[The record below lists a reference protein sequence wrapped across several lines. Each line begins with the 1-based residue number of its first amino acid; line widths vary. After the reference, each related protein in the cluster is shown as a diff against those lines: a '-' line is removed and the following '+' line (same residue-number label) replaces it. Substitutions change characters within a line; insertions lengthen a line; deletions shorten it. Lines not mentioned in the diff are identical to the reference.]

1 MTNPR
6 TYRSAY
12 LTGFILTVALSA
24 WFFLWNI
31 GEHSISLRS
40 DEVIYTRITQNIL
53 HNGDLFPLMHG
64 SVPTFEKPP
73 LKLWLSA
80 LAPLII
86 GESNFSFRVLDG
98 CLGVT
103 TVALT
108 ILLAFALTKS
118 AILALLSGLL
128 LLGMPELV
136 ISHHGFRRAVL
147 DGLLSFLTLISACL
161 AWRAID
167 QERRHSDASITYRW
181 ISGVCSLAVIT
192 KSVAGFIP
200 ALCSMLA
207 IASCLPASRKIWK
220 DKEWW
225 GILGLPAWI
234 FLVYGFALAI
244 AGGMKALD
252 VFFGVEII
260 TRVFAGFEGHN
271 AGQKGFYFWYL
282 FIRGASAPRFLL
294 VAGICGALLS
304 MRSNLRCRY
313 LVIWCFVPIL
323 LYSFAASRVP
333 WYLNPYL
340 PLIAILSVVGASL
353 LVERTRSFLIS
364 RWAKL
369 SPQLVTVTLY
379 ALLALVSLPAY
390 GRAIVRH
397 AKVVAGETNRL
408 AIDTLVSQ
416 LLKEHSRFVIL
427 DKVLSGRTNP
437 RRGRFNVEGIY
448 REMLKPQLRTLK
460 ATEKFE
466 VYDGEVALVRGSQL
480 DTLPPGWRE
489 LGRAEPFADRSWAVV
504 AIVYDQPQR
513 TTP

>member
-1 MTNPR
+1 MTSRR

-73 LKLWLSA
+73 LKLWLST
-80 LAPLII
+80 LAPLMI

-98 CLGVT
+98 CLGVA

-118 AILALLSGLL
+118 AILALLSGIL

-161 AWRAID
+161 SWRAIS
-167 QERRHSDASITYRW
+167 QKRRHIDASITYQW
-181 ISGVCSLAVIT
+181 IGGVCSLAVLT

-220 DKEWW
+220 DREWW
-225 GILGLPAWI
+225 GILGFPAWI

-252 VFFGVEII
+252 VFLGVEII
-260 TRVFAGFEGHN
+260 TRAFSGFEGHN
-271 AGQKGFYFWYL
+271 PGQKGFYFWYL
-282 FIRGASAPRFLL
+282 FIRGASAPQLLL
-294 VAGICGALLS
+294 VAGTCGALLS
-304 MRSNLRCRY
+304 ILRDVGCRFL
-313 LVIWCFVPIL
+313 LVWSFFPVFV
-323 LYSFAASRVP
+323 YSFAASRVP

-340 PLIAILSVVGASL
+340 PCIAILSVVGAYLLIEQSRAL
-353 LVERTRSFLIS
+353 LVS
-364 RWAKL
+364 RWTWL
-369 SPQLVTVTLY
+369 SPKLVTLLLC

-397 AKVVAGETNRL
+397 SKVVAGETNRL

-416 LLKEHSRFVIL
+416 LRNEHSRFVIL

-437 RRGRFNVEGIY
+437 HRGRFNVEGIY
-448 REMLKPQLRTLK
+448 REMLKPNLRTLK

-466 VYDGEVALVRGSQL
+466 VLDGEVALVRGSQL
-480 DTLPPGWRE
+480 DRLPPGWRE
-489 LGRAEPFADRSWAVV
+489 LGRAEPFAERSWAVV
-504 AIVYDQPQR
+504 AIAYDQPQR